1 MRPFSLHS
9 DPTKAFESLL
19 LAASE
24 SAGKETGAEDV
35 TWDLTQ
41 LFDSTD
47 DLHATLKRAADAAD
61 AFAADFRDHVA
72 QLSAEGMESAMKA
85 LGALQDD
92 VGKAYTYAYL
102 NWSTDTASPERG
114 ALLQQV
120 REAYTAI
127 STKLL
132 FFDLEWTR
140 VPDEQAEA
148 LLQDE
153 RLDFCKHYLEVA
165 RLQKPYLLSEPEE
178 KILIEKSNTGRSA
191 WNRLFDESISDM
203 RFHVGDESLTQQQV
217 LARLHDADR
226 GVRRE
231 AAESFTQGLKGNL
244 RTLTFIFNTIL
255 ADKALDDRLRGYPS
269 WITARNMSN
278 EVADEDVEALIGAV
292 QDGYTH
298 VQRFYQIKQRLLGID
313 SMTEYD
319 RYAPIGEADRHIDWA
334 TAREMV
340 LSSYTEFHPQMG
352 AITERFF
359 DENWI
364 DAALGE
370 AKRGGAF
377 SHGCVP
383 SAHPYILMNYTGK
396 IRDVQTLAHELGH
409 GVHQYLSRDQG
420 IFHADTPLTTAE
432 TASVFGEMLVFQRL
446 IKSESDPQNRLAML
460 MGKIDDTIATVFRQ
474 VSMNRFEDR
483 IHTERRSGGE
493 LSAEAFSKA
502 WMDTQR
508 PMFGDSVALSD
519 NYSVWWSYIPHFLHT
534 PGYVYAYAF
543 GELLVL
549 ALYQKYQESGSGFAD
564 QYIELL
570 RSGGKDWPHELVG
583 KLGVDLRDPA
593 FWAGGVQAIG
603 DMVDEA
609 EALAVGLDA

>member
-1 MRPFSLHS
+1 MPLFPALPEFPSS
-9 DPTKAFESLL
+9 SG
-19 LAASE
+19 AAADSGANE
-24 SAGKETGAEDV
+24 NRSTGAENV

-41 LFDSTD
+41 LYPDRSALKA
-47 DLHATLKRAADAAD
+47 DLKKASVAADDFAD
-61 AFAADFRDHVA
+61 SYRDAVADLD
-72 QLSAEGMESAMKA
+72 AEGLARAMDS
-85 LGALQDD
+85 LGDLQDG

-102 NWSTDTASPERG
+102 DWSTDTSSPERG
-114 ALLQQV
+114 ALLQEV

-140 VPDEQAEA
+140 VSDEQADA
-148 LLQDE
+148 LLADE
-153 RLDFCKHYLEVA
+153 RLAFCRHHLEVA
-165 RLQKPYLLSEPEE
+165 RLQKPYLLSELEE

-203 RFHVGDESLTQQQV
+203 RFTVGTESLTQQQV
-217 LARLHDADR
+217 LARLHDKN
-226 GVRRE
+226 RE
-231 AAESFTQGLKGNL
+231 TRKQAAEAFTLGLKGNL

-269 WITARNMSN
+269 WITSRNMSN

-292 QDGYTH
+292 QNGYTH
-298 VQRFYQIKQRLLGID
+298 VQRFYSIKKNLLGID
-313 SMTEYD
+313 EMTEYD
-319 RYAPIGEADRHIDWA
+319 RYAPIGEADRHIDWE

-340 LSSYTEFHPQMG
+340 LSSYTEFHPEMG
-352 AITERFF
+352 AITKRFF
-359 DENWI
+359 EENWI

-409 GVHQYLSRDQG
+409 GVHQYLSREQG

-446 IKSESDPQNRLAML
+446 MKAESDPKNRLAML

-483 IHTERRSGGE
+483 IHRERRTGGE
-493 LSAEAFSKA
+493 LSSEALSAA
-502 WMDTQR
+502 WMETQR
-508 PMFGDSVALSD
+508 PMFGDAVSLSD

-549 ALYQKYQESGSGFAD
+549 ALYQKYQEAGDGFAE
-564 QYIELL
+564 QYLDLL

-609 EALAVGLDA
+609 EGLAAGLDG

>member
-1 MRPFSLHS
+1 MVLDIPLRSFIHPDFSS
-9 DPTKAFESLL
+9 DASAPDDQQPT
-19 LAASE
+19 
-24 SAGKETGAEDV
+24 TGAESV

-41 LFDSTD
+41 LFADEETLKGTLGRSTD
-47 DLHATLKRAADAAD
+47 A
-61 AFAADFRDHVA
+61 AADFAESFRGRVA
-72 QLSAEGMESAMKA
+72 ALDAAGLEDAMQRLA
-85 LGALQDD
+85 ALQDD

-102 NWSTDTASPERG
+102 AWSTDTADPARG
-114 ALLQQV
+114 AQLQRV

-127 STKLL
+127 STQLL

-140 VPDEQAEA
+140 VPDERAEE
-148 LLQDE
+148 LLADDH
-153 RLDFCKHYLEVA
+153 LAFCRHYLEVA

-191 WNRLFDESISDM
+191 WNRFFDETISDM
-203 RFHVGDESLTQQQV
+203 RFQVGDRSLTQQQV

-226 GVRRE
+226 DRRRE
-231 AAESFTQGLKGNL
+231 AAKAFTEGLRGNL
-244 RTLTFIFNTIL
+244 RPLTFVFNTIL

-269 WITARNMSN
+269 WITSRNMSN

-298 VQRFYQIKQRLLGID
+298 VQRFYNIKRRLLGID
-313 SMTEYD
+313 QMTEYD
-319 RYAPIGEADRHIDWA
+319 RYAPIGEADRHIDWS

-340 LSSYTEFHPQMG
+340 LSSYTDFHPEMG

-409 GVHQYLSRDQG
+409 GVHQYLSREQG

-446 IKSESDPQNRLAML
+446 MKAEQDPKNRLAML

-474 VSMNRFEDR
+474 VSMNRFENR
-483 IHTERRSGGE
+483 IHGERRSKGE
-493 LSAEAFSKA
+493 LSAEDFSAA
-502 WMDTQR
+502 WMDTQK
-508 PMFGDSVALSD
+508 PMFGDSVTLSD
-519 NYSVWWSYIPHFLHT
+519 DYSVWWSYIPHFLHT

-549 ALYQKYQESGSGFAD
+549 ALYQKYQESGPGFAD

-570 RSGGKDWPHELVG
+570 RSGGKDWPHTLVG
-583 KLGVDLRDPA
+583 ELDVDLRDPA

-603 DMVDEA
+603 DLVDEA
-609 EALAVGLDA
+609 AGLAAGLDS

>member
-1 MRPFSLHS
+1 MTHLFDYEINPNLSW
-9 DPTKAFESLL
+9 
-19 LAASE
+19 AAVDNDG
-24 SAGKETGAEDV
+24 AGAETGAEGV
-35 TWDLTQ
+35 MWDLTQ
-41 LFDSTD
+41 LYPDVAALD
-47 DLHATLKRAADAAD
+47 ADLKKASDEAE
-61 AFAADFRDHVA
+61 AFSEAYRDQVA
-72 QLSAEGMESAMKA
+72 GLDAEGLSHAMGA
-85 LGALQDD
+85 LGALQDR

-102 NWSTDTASPERG
+102 AWSTDTADAERG
-114 ALLQQV
+114 ALLQKV
-120 REAYTAI
+120 REAYTGI
-127 STKLL
+127 STTLL

-140 VPDEQAEA
+140 VSDQHADE
-148 LLQDE
+148 LLDDE
-153 RLDFCKHYLEVA
+153 RLSFCRHYLQVA

-178 KILIEKSNTGRSA
+178 KIIIEKSNTGRSA

-203 RFHVGDESLTQQQV
+203 RFMVAESALTQQQV
-217 LARLHDADR
+217 LARLHDKDR
-226 GVRRE
+226 TTRKE
-231 AAESFTQGLKGNL
+231 AASAFTEGLRGNL

-269 WITARNMSN
+269 WISARNMSN

-292 QDGYTH
+292 QHGYPH
-298 VQRFYQIKQRLLGID
+298 VQRFYSIKKQLLGID
-313 SMTEYD
+313 TMTEYD
-319 RYAPIGEADRHIDWA
+319 RYAPIGEADRHIEWK

-340 LSSYTEFHPQMG
+340 LSSYTEFHPEMG

-359 DENWI
+359 EENWI

-409 GVHQYLSRDQG
+409 GVHQYLSREQG

-446 IKSESDPQNRLAML
+446 MKAETDPKNRLAML

-483 IHTERRSGGE
+483 IHTERRASGE
-493 LSAEAFSKA
+493 LSAEAFSAA
-502 WMDTQR
+502 WMETQK
-508 PMFGDSVALSD
+508 PMFGDSVSLSD

-549 ALYQKYQESGSGFAD
+549 ALYQKYQEAGAGFAD

-570 RSGGKDWPHELVG
+570 RSGGKDWPHTLVG
-583 KLGVDLRDPA
+583 QLGVDLRDPA
-593 FWAGGVQAIG
+593 FWAGGVRAIG

-609 EALAVGLDA
+609 EALAAGLDA

>member
-1 MRPFSLHS
+1 MTPFFDRHFTPPHLQPAYAN
-9 DPTKAFESLL
+9 D
-19 LAASE
+19 AAG
-24 SAGKETGAEDV
+24 AATGAEEV

-41 LFDSTD
+41 LYADSTALD
-47 DLHATLKRAADAAD
+47 VDLDKASSEAS
-61 AFAADFRDHVA
+61 AFAEDYRDRVADLD
-72 QLSAEGMESAMKA
+72 AEGLARAMNK
-85 LGALQDD
+85 LGALQDR

-102 NWSTDTASPERG
+102 AWSTDTGDAERG
-114 ALLQQV
+114 AQLQKV
-120 REAYTAI
+120 REAYTGI
-127 STKLL
+127 STTLL

-140 VPDEQAEA
+140 VSDEHAGE
-148 LLQDE
+148 LLGDD
-153 RLDFCKHYLEVA
+153 RLAFCKHYLEVA

-203 RFHVGDESLTQQQV
+203 RFKVGENALTQQQV
-217 LARLHDADR
+217 LARLHDKDR
-226 GVRRE
+226 DTRKE
-231 AAESFTQGLKGNL
+231 AAAAFTDGLRGNL

-269 WITARNMSN
+269 WISARNMSN

-292 QDGYTH
+292 QNGYPH
-298 VQRFYQIKQRLLGID
+298 VQRFYTIKKQLLGIET
-313 SMTEYD
+313 MTEYD
-319 RYAPIGEADRHIDWA
+319 RYAPIGEADRHIEWK

-340 LSSYTEFHPQMG
+340 LSSYTEFHPEMG

-409 GVHQYLSRDQG
+409 GVHQYLSREQG

-446 IKSESDPQNRLAML
+446 MKAETDPKNRLAML

-483 IHTERRSGGE
+483 IHTERRASGE
-493 LSAEAFSKA
+493 LSAEALSAA
-502 WMDTQR
+502 WMDTQK
-508 PMFGDSVALSD
+508 PMFGDSVSLSED
-519 NYSVWWSYIPHFLHT
+519 YSVWWSYIPHFLHT

-549 ALYQKYQESGSGFAD
+549 ALYQKYQESGDGFAD

-570 RSGGKDWPHELVG
+570 RSGGKDWPHTLVG
-583 KLGVDLRDPA
+583 RLGVDLRDPA

-609 EALAVGLDA
+609 EALAAGLDA

>member
-1 MRPFSLHS
+1 MTSLFDRPFTPLHLQAAHAS
-9 DPTKAFESLL
+9 DTAA
-19 LAASE
+19 AAS
-24 SAGKETGAEDV
+24 GAEEV
-35 TWDLTQ
+35 KWDLTQ
-41 LFDSTD
+41 LYQDATALD
-47 DLHATLKRAADAAD
+47 ADLEKASNEAN
-61 AFAADFRDHVA
+61 AFAEAYRDRVA
-72 QLSAEGMESAMKA
+72 ALDVKGLATAMSE
-85 LGALQDD
+85 LGALQDR

-102 NWSTDTASPERG
+102 AWSTDTSDAERG
-114 ALLQQV
+114 AQLQKV
-120 REAYTAI
+120 REAYTGI
-127 STKLL
+127 STTLL

-140 VPDEQAEA
+140 VSDEQASA
-148 LLQDE
+148 LLADDH
-153 RLDFCKHYLEVA
+153 LAFCKHYLEVA
-165 RLQKPYLLSEPEE
+165 RLRKPYLLSEPEE

-203 RFHVGDESLTQQQV
+203 RFMVNDSALTQQQV
-217 LARLHDADR
+217 LARLHDKDR
-226 GVRRE
+226 GTRKG
-231 AAESFTQGLKGNL
+231 AAAAFAEGLRGNL

-269 WITARNMSN
+269 WISARNMSN
-278 EVADEDVEALIGAV
+278 EVADDDVEALIGAV
-292 QDGYTH
+292 QNGYPH
-298 VQRFYQIKQRLLGID
+298 VQRFYSIKKQLLGID
-313 SMTEYD
+313 TMTEYD
-319 RYAPIGEADRHIDWA
+319 RYAPIGEADRHIEWH

-340 LSSYTEFHPQMG
+340 LSSYTEFHPEMG

-409 GVHQYLSRDQG
+409 GVHQYLSREQG

-446 IKSESDPQNRLAML
+446 MKAETDPKNRLAML

-474 VSMNRFEDR
+474 VSMNRFENR
-483 IHTERRSGGE
+483 IHTERRASGE
-493 LSAEAFSKA
+493 LSAQALSAA

-508 PMFGDSVALSD
+508 PMFGDAVSLSD
-519 NYSVWWSYIPHFLHT
+519 DYSVWWSYIPHFLHT

-549 ALYQKYQESGSGFAD
+549 ALYQKYQEAGAGFAD

-570 RSGGKDWPHELVG
+570 RSGGKDWPHTLVG
-583 KLGVDLRDPA
+583 HLGVDLRDPA

-609 EALAVGLDA
+609 EALASGLDV

>member
-1 MRPFSLHS
+1 MTPF
-9 DPTKAFESLL
+9 KLL
-19 LAASE
+19 PELATFAAASG
-24 SAGKETGAEDV
+24 AGSSDSPTGAETV

-41 LFDSTD
+41 LY
-47 DLHATLKRAADAAD
+47 ADK
-61 AFAADFRDHVA
+61 
-72 QLSAEGMESAMKA
+72 EA
-85 LGALQDD
+85 LGAELERATQAAEDFAAAYRDKVADLDAEGLAQAMHTLGDLQDGI
-92 VGKAYTYAYL
+92 GKAYTYAYL
-102 NWSTDTASPERG
+102 DWSTDTSSPERG
-114 ALLQQV
+114 ALLQRV

-140 VPDEQAEA
+140 VPDDQASS
-148 LLQDE
+148 LLVDDG
-153 RLDFCKHYLEVA
+153 LAFCRHYLEVA

-178 KILIEKSNTGRSA
+178 RILIEKSNTGRSA

-203 RFHVGDESLTQQQV
+203 RFTVGQESLTQQQV
-217 LARLHDADR
+217 LARLHDKDR
-226 GVRRE
+226 DTRRD
-231 AAESFTQGLKGNL
+231 AAAAFTEGLRGNL

-269 WITARNMSN
+269 WISARNMSN

-292 QDGYTH
+292 QDGYPH
-298 VQRFYQIKQRLLGID
+298 VQRFYSIKKQLLGLD
-313 SMTEYD
+313 EMTEYD
-319 RYAPIGEADRHIDWA
+319 RYAPIGEADRHIDWE

-340 LSSYTEFHPQMG
+340 LSSYTEFHPEMG
-352 AITERFF
+352 RITERFF
-359 DENWI
+359 EERWI

-409 GVHQYLSRDQG
+409 GVHQYLSREQG

-446 IKSESDPQNRLAML
+446 MKAETDPKNRLAML

-483 IHTERRSGGE
+483 IHGERRSSGE
-493 LSAEAFSKA
+493 LSSEALSAA
-502 WMDTQR
+502 WMDTQK
-508 PMFGDSVALSD
+508 PMFGDSVSLSD

-549 ALYQKYQESGSGFAD
+549 ALYQKYQESGDGFAD
-564 QYIELL
+564 QYLDLL

-583 KLGVDLRDPA
+583 RLGVDLRDPA

-609 EALAVGLDA
+609 EGLAAGLDV